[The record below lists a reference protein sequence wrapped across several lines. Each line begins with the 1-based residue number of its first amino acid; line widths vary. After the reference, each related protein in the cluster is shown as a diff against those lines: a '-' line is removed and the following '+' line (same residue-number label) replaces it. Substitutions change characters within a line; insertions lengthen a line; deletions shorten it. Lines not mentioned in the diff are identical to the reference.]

1 MGNWSSL
8 GKPKEVENKRPSIFK
23 DDVVPLGTL
32 FLAILS
38 LFTQNTPPWWV
49 SLAIAVFV
57 GIVFLFLV
65 VPALVR
71 YWMKWR
77 AWSVRVN
84 MENNFL
90 PKVNAAL
97 SRMKPMIEMNRSDT
111 ISGVWSD
118 AAKTSEMQKY
128 IRPNISHFYT
138 LSAWLAHLSKIIDSA
153 KPADFEFIAAETSS
167 WIQQYIS
174 FCRDA
179 YTQFEGAVQSKEF
192 EDSKVREIKKNW
204 NHARDEHNLAI
215 NNWKALCEEVNASFG
230 RKICADYCETLKT
243 LE

>member
-1 MGNWSSL
+1 MDNWPL
-8 GKPKEVENKRPSIFK
+8 FGKPKEVENKKPSIFK

-38 LFTQNTPPWWV
+38 LFSQNTPPWWV
-49 SLAIAVFV
+49 SLAIVVFV
-57 GIVFLFLV
+57 CIVFLFLV

-77 AWSVRVN
+77 VWSERLSL
-84 MENNFL
+84 ERNFL
-90 PKVNAAL
+90 PKINAVL
-97 SRMKPMIEMNRSDT
+97 CRIKPMIEINRSDS
-111 ISGVWSD
+111 IGGVWNE
-118 AAKTSEMQKY
+118 AARTTEMQKY

-138 LSAWLAHLSKIIDSA
+138 LSTWIAHLSKTIDSA
-153 KPADFEFIAAETSS
+153 KPSDFELIAAEASS

-179 YTQFEGAVQSKEF
+179 YVQFEGAVQSKEL
-192 EDSKVREIKKNW
+192 EESKVREIKKNW

-215 NNWKALCEEVNASFG
+215 NNWKALCEEVNAAFG
-230 RKICADYCETLKT
+230 RKICADHCETLKT